1 MPPLLA
7 ALLMMEFGCTLNI
20 VEAIDL
26 GVVWRR
32 FGINP
37 EVYPSFVEY
46 SKNWYAGHLGVNDF
60 RHVGLLWP
68 SPWHHA
74 PRCYSL
80 RRKPR
85 EKK

>member
-32 FGINP
+32 FGISP

-46 SKNWYAGHLGVNDF
+46 SKNWYAGDLGLQF
-60 RHVGLLWP
+60 QHGSPLWP
-68 SPWHHA
+68 SPLHY

-80 RRKPR
+80 RRKPS